1 MFVVLHEDGAN
12 LSIHN
17 GGVFFRGRDTQFS
30 IALTNNTPPK
40 SFSVDFIDFKSVFSS
55 VFQHKTD
62 WCSDYDIN
70 VISIIW
76 LPLSPVEQLYSNN

>member
-1 MFVVLHEDGAN
+1 MKFGATSHKAMFVVLHEDGAN

-62 WCSDYDIN
+62 
-70 VISIIW
+70 
-76 LPLSPVEQLYSNN
+76 